1 MINQKLL
8 NEISLR
14 FGQNDFHDQELIS
27 SIFEEGFVDLPIDEI
42 INSVNFNFI
51 DKSNDNLLTSNANEY
66 MKLKSTPSQ
75 IHHFIENEASSLTQ
89 SKELSNG
96 NISYI
101 LFKIQEDKITS
112 EIERLLVFLGISN
125 TENILLSKEI
135 FNEHSF
141 DCLSEIKEEY
151 TFLTKNFDLK
161 KKASDYEILSLTHQQ
176 AMKTSINSLFN
187 FNKCFNLDSVNSF
200 QKLQYFHIMQS
211 IRYFHYRNLK
221 PLFSHYYIKFNRV
234 KHISERNGVLFF
246 LINFKSSPS
255 KNTLNKLS
263 MIHYLISLGYL
274 ILWPDGLEEID
285 FKITDS
291 TNKCGSP
298 DLSIKEDSIYF
309 LLFRLLDSS
318 ISDKYPE
325 LDSLIMNKDYHSFD
339 SLVFK
344 LISSN

>member
-14 FGQNDFHDQELIS
+14 FGQNDFHDQELINS
-27 SIFEEGFVDLPIDEI
+27 VFEEGFIDLPIDEI

-75 IHHFIENEASSLTQ
+75 IHHFIENEVSSLTQ
-89 SKELSNG
+89 CKELSNG
-96 NISYI
+96 SVSYI
-101 LFKIQEDKITS
+101 LFKIQEDSVTP
-112 EIERLLVFLGISN
+112 EIGRLLIFLGISN
-125 TENILLSKEI
+125 TENILLRKEI
-135 FNEHSF
+135 FNENSLG
-141 DCLSEIKEEY
+141 DLSEIKEEY
-151 TFLTKNFDLK
+151 TFLTKSFDLK
-161 KKASDYEILSLTHQQ
+161 KKASAYEILSLTHQQ
-176 AMKTSINSLFN
+176 AMKTAINSLFN
-187 FNKCFNLDSVNSF
+187 FNKCFNLDSLNSF
-200 QKLQYFHIMQS
+200 KKLQYFHVMQS

-221 PLFSHYYIKFNRV
+221 PLFPHYYIKFNRV

-246 LINFKSSPS
+246 LINFKNSLS
-255 KNTLNKLS
+255 KNALNKLS
-263 MIHYLISLGYL
+263 VIHYLISLGYL
-274 ILWPDGLEEID
+274 ILWPEGLEEID

-291 TNKCGSP
+291 TNKYSST
-298 DLSIKEDSIYF
+298 DFDVNEDSIYF
-309 LLFRLLDSS
+309 LLFRLLDFS

-325 LDSLIMNKDYHSFD
+325 LDSLIMKKDFHSFD